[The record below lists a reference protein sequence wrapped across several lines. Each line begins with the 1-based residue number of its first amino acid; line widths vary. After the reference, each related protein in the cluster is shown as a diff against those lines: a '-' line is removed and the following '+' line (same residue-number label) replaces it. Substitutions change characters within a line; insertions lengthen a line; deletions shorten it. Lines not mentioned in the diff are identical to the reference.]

1 MEATCPPPSQSGYIP
16 LRWRLHD
23 RPGEGGYTKPQVMV
37 ATQCPGQRRLHKAP
51 GDGSY
56 TMPRAKEVTQSPR
69 WWRLHNAPGKGGYTK
84 PQVMEATQCPG
95 QRRLHKAPGDGGYT
109 MPRAKVTQSPR
120 WRMLHNAPGEG
131 CYTTPRDGGYTK
143 PLVKEVTQNPWWWR
157 LYIIPTGKVA
167 TQKPS
172 SSQVSHPIFLHLFA
186 SKIHIP
192 LPKPIYH
199 YQPRMM
205 AHAFRWRALTFK
217 NTVNRQTNLQV
228 TGSGELCILCQC
240 MLEWLYSVTAG
251 EVCCGTFCHH
261 GTFCH
266 QRGNKSC
273 RHCTCLRVRVRV
285 SV

>member
-1 MEATCPPPSQSGYIP
+1 MEATYPPPP
-16 LRWRLHD
+16 MRLH
-23 RPGEGGYTKPQVMV
+23 PPQVKV
-37 ATQCPGQRRLHKAP
+37 TRPPRWRRLHKAP
-51 GDGSY
+51 GDGGY
-56 TMPRAKEVTQSPR
+56 TMARAKEVTQSPR

-84 PQVMEATQCPG
+84 PQVMAATQCPG

-109 MPRAKVTQSPR
+109 KPRVKNATQRPR
-120 WRMLHNAPGEG
+120 WRMLHK
-131 CYTTPRDGGYTK
+131 TPRDGGYTK
-143 PLVKEVTQNPWWWR
+143 PLVKEVTQKPWWWR
-157 LYIIPTGKVA
+157 LHIIPTGKVA

-172 SSQVSHPIFLHLFA
+172 SSQVSHPIFLNLFA

-205 AHAFRWRALTFK
+205 AHAFRWRALTFN